1 MVNAEGLL
9 TNVPGEGPVSGTKR
23 QTSGSTRS
31 SLILVYTL
39 FLHDHI
45 HLCQQAQDERQ
56 RVRLLR
62 GRRSQS
68 RSASNR
74 GQESEKVHR
83 KGSFRGSGC
92 IRYGKAVYER
102 TENEA
107 LKKYWHDTIG
117 NVEKQAESLKNLP
130 ESAEIDFSKLPDE
143 EDFYHIEGLVYFTLK
158 QMIDL
163 QSESKTVDE
172 FANNNKIIQRELD
185 RLSIALMPASAQA
198 VIDHIITTLA
208 TPLPEDIAKTA
219 KALNDRVMKF
229 GPSPRFVDATEYLQR
244 IEDESEWAQF
254 STGRMEAR
262 WANDFVN
269 GAYEKRA
276 AEMYEAKKAGKP
288 EGYNTEGGRSYA
300 VSTAALATSRFRR
313 YIGADLFVK
322 RIVQSLK
329 IITWNWEAVTA
340 MLPDT
345 SELLKLRAAYYSV
358 GSLLG

>member
-1 MVNAEGLL
+1 MTTFTFVNKHKMSDSESDYSEGSE
-9 TNVPGEGPVSGTKR
+9 VSRDPQAIGAREVKRYIGEV
-23 QTSGSTRS
+23 
-31 SLILVYTL
+31 L
-39 FLHDHI
+39 
-45 HLCQQAQDERQ
+45 
-56 RVRLLR
+56 
-62 GRRSQS
+62 
-68 RSASNR
+68 
-74 GQESEKVHR
+74 SEVL
-83 KGSFRGSGC
+83 GC

-130 ESAEIDFSKLPDE
+130 ESAEIDFSKLPLE
-143 EDFYHIEGLVYFTLK
+143 EDYYHIEGLVYFTLK
-158 QMIDL
+158 QMVDE
-163 QSESKTVDE
+163 QSELKTVDE
-172 FANNNKIIQRELD
+172 FAHNNKNIQRELD

-198 VIDHIITTLA
+198 VIDQIITTLA

-219 KALNDRVMKF
+219 KTLDDRVMKF
-229 GPSPRFVDATEYLQR
+229 DPSLRSVDATEYLRR
-244 IEDESEWAQF
+244 IVDESEWAQF
-254 STGRMEAR
+254 STGRMEAWR
-262 WANDFVN
+262 ANDFVN

-288 EGYNTEGGRSYA
+288 EGYNTEGDRSYA

-313 YIGADLFVK
+313 YIGADFFVK

-329 IITWNWEAVTA
+329 IVTWNWETVTA

-358 GSLLG
+358 GSPSGQKSTKLHKLTEIRLPGKTGRS

>member
-1 MVNAEGLL
+1 MSDSESDYSEGD
-9 TNVPGEGPVSGTKR
+9 EVSRDPQAIEARKVKR
-23 QTSGSTRS
+23 YIGKV
-31 SLILVYTL
+31 L
-39 FLHDHI
+39 
-45 HLCQQAQDERQ
+45 
-56 RVRLLR
+56 
-62 GRRSQS
+62 
-68 RSASNR
+68 
-74 GQESEKVHR
+74 SEVL
-83 KGSFRGSGC
+83 GC

-130 ESAEIDFSKLPDE
+130 ESAEIDFSKLPLE
-143 EDFYHIEGLVYFTLK
+143 EDYYHLEGLVYFTLN

-163 QSESKTVDE
+163 QSELKTVDK
-172 FANNNKIIQRELD
+172 FAHNNKNVQRGLD

-198 VIDHIITTLA
+198 VIDQIITTLA

-219 KALNDRVMKF
+219 KALDERVVKF
-229 GPSPRFVDATEYLQR
+229 DPSPRSVDATEYLQR

-254 STGRMEAR
+254 STDRMEAR
-262 WANDFVN
+262 WANEFVN

-276 AEMYEAKKAGKP
+276 AEMYEAKKSGKP
-288 EGYNTEGGRSYA
+288 EGYNTEGGGSYA

-329 IITWNWEAVTA
+329 IITWNWETVTA

-345 SELLKLRAAYYSV
+345 SELLKLRAAYHSV
-358 GSLLG
+358 GSLSGQKSTKLHKLTEIRLPGKTGRS